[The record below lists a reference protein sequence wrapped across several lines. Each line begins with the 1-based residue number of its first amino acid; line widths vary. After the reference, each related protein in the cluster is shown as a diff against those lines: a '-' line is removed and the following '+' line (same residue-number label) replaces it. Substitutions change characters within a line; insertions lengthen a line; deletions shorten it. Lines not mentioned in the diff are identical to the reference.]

1 MQPTLDLIES
11 LARRAGALLK
21 GGFGKEH
28 QVDFKHAK
36 DLVTEMDRKAEDLIL
51 GEIRDKFPT
60 HSILSEESGS
70 LEGHADHQWIVDP
83 LDGTINYAHNYP
95 VFCVSIAYREAGD
108 LKLAAIYD
116 PMLDELFSAERGSG
130 AALNGKPTRVTRV
143 DEMHLAL
150 LGTSFPAA
158 DSGLLEKNNR
168 VFVHI
173 SGLAQTIRRN
183 GSAALDLAYVAA
195 GRLDGYWQLGNSP
208 WDFAAGALLIQ
219 EAGGVVVGLDG
230 NPDFFHPPYS
240 LIGAGASLAGLISEE
255 IRRTG

>member
-1 MQPTLDLIES
+1 MEPSLEMIET
-11 LARRAGALLK
+11 LARRAGMLLK
-21 GGFGKEH
+21 DGFGKEH

-51 GEIRDKFPT
+51 GEIRAQFPT

-70 LEGHADHQWIVDP
+70 LPGSADHEWFVDP

-95 VFCVSIAYREAGD
+95 AFCVSIAYRDAGG

-116 PMLDELFSAERGSG
+116 PMQDELLSAERGRGTS
-130 AALNGKPTRVTRV
+130 LNGKPTRVTNV
-143 DEMHLAL
+143 NEMHLAL
-150 LGTSFPAA
+150 LGTSFPAT
-158 DSGLLEKNNR
+158 DSALLEKNNR
-168 VFVHI
+168 VFVYI

-195 GRLDGYWQLGNSP
+195 GRLDGYWQLGNNP
-208 WDFAAGALLIQ
+208 WDFAAGALLIR

-230 NPDFFHPPYS
+230 SQDYFHPPYS
-240 LIGAGASLAGLISEE
+240 LIGAGEDLARKMVAE
-255 IRRTG
+255 IGKTI

>member
-1 MQPTLDLIES
+1 VRRARAEQPT
-11 LARRAGALLK
+11 AAL
-21 GGFGKEH
+21 
-28 QVDFKHAK
+28 
-36 DLVTEMDRKAEDLIL
+36 AEDLGL
-51 GEIRDKFPT
+51 GADGAPT
-60 HSILSEESGS
+60 SRIDLVAEQAALAFLDGLPPRWRFNILSEECGS
-70 LEGHADHQWIVDP
+70 LEGQADHQWIVDP
-83 LDGTINYAHNYP
+83 LDGTINYAHNFP

-116 PMLDELFSAERGSG
+116 PMQDELFSAERGSG
-130 AALNGKPTRVTRV
+130 AALNGKPTRVTTV

-158 DSGLLEKNNR
+158 DTGLLEKNNR

-255 IRRTG
+255 IRRAG

>member
-1 MQPTLDLIES
+1 MQPTLEMIES
-11 LARRAGALLK
+11 LARRAGVLLRE
-21 GGFGKEH
+21 GFGKDH

-51 GEIRDKFPT
+51 GEIREKFPT

-70 LEGHADHQWIVDP
+70 LPGSADHEWFIDP

-95 VFCVSIAYREAGD
+95 AFCVSIAYRDSDG

-116 PMLDELFSAERGSG
+116 PMQDELFSAERDNG
-130 AALNGKPTRVTRV
+130 ATLNGKPTKVTTV
-143 DEMHLAL
+143 EEMHLAL

-158 DSGLLEKNNR
+158 DSALLEKNNR

-195 GRLDGYWQLGNSP
+195 GRLDGYWQLGNNP

-230 NPDFFHPPYS
+230 NPDYFHPPYS
-240 LIGAGASLAGLISEE
+240 LIGAGASMAGLISQE
-255 IRRTG
+255 IQKAI

>member
-1 MQPTLDLIES
+1 MKPSLEMIES
-11 LARRAGALLK
+11 LARRAGVLLK
-21 GGFGKEH
+21 EGFGKEH

-51 GEIRDKFPT
+51 GEIREKFPA

-70 LEGHADHQWIVDP
+70 LEGDADHQWIVDP

-95 VFCVSIAYREAGD
+95 VYCVSIAYRELGD
-108 LKLAAIYD
+108 LKLGVIYD
-116 PMLDELFSAERGSG
+116 PMQDELFSAERSRG
-130 AALNGKPTRVTRV
+130 AALNGNPIRVTGV
-143 DEMHLAL
+143 DKIHLAL

-158 DSGLLEKNNR
+158 DSLLLEKNNR

-240 LIGAGASLAGLISEE
+240 LIGAGATLAGLVSQE
-255 IRRTG
+255 IGKAI

>member
-1 MQPTLDLIES
+1 MEPSLEMIETL
-11 LARRAGALLK
+11 AHRAGVLLK
-21 GGFGKEH
+21 EGFGKEH
-28 QVDFKHAK
+28 QVNYKHAK

-51 GEIRDKFPT
+51 GEIRENFPT
-60 HSILSEESGS
+60 HSILSEESGPLPGS
-70 LEGHADHQWIVDP
+70 ADHEWFVDP

-95 VFCVSIAYREAGD
+95 AFCVSIAYRDIGG

-116 PMLDELFSAERGSG
+116 PMQDELYSAERGRGTS
-130 AALNGKPTRVTRV
+130 LNGKPTRVTTV
-143 DEMHLAL
+143 NEMHLAL

-158 DSGLLEKNNR
+158 DSALLEKNNR
-168 VFVHI
+168 IFVRI

-219 EAGGVVVGLDG
+219 EAGGLVVGLDG

-240 LIGAGASLAGLISEE
+240 LIGAGEALARKMVAE
-255 IRRTG
+255 IGKTI